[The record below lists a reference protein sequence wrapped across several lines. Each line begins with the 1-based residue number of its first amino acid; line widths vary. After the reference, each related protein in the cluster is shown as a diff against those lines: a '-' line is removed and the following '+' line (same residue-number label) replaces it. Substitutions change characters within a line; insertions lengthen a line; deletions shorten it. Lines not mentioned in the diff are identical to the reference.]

1 MREKTHTES
10 TTSAGTL
17 FSTWYNLRLRLFL
30 ESALAG
36 LAAGMLGVA
45 FRLALGRADAW
56 REVLLAWARE
66 VPGYGWAVFLPV
78 LLALGALAGWLT
90 RFAPEAAGSGIPHV
104 EAVLLE
110 QRRLVWWRLIPV
122 KFLAGVFAIGAGLSL
137 GREGPTVQLG
147 AASGQAMSRILKRSH
162 VEERYLITCGAGAG
176 LAAAFN
182 APLAGVVFVL
192 EELRRNFSPYVF
204 LSALTASVAAGAAA
218 QRLLGLR
225 PLLPMAGIAPLP
237 PSALPLF
244 ILLGLITGFFG
255 VAFNSSLSFTQD
267 LYARLERLPR
277 WLHPVLAT
285 GLAGLIGYFLT
296 PAVLGGGHALVE
308 QVLAGEVLLKF
319 IPLFLVAKF
328 ILTMVSYG
336 SGVPGGIFLPL
347 LAIGAL
353 LGSGLGQVADAY
365 FPGIAGLSAM
375 CAAAGMAAYFT
386 AIVRAPITGIVLI
399 LELTGSYANML
410 FVLAACLTAYLVA
423 EGLKSLPVYEML
435 LERDLARDA
444 DAVPGTCPEGMMLV
458 ELTVE
463 TGSCLDRHLV
473 REVDLPGDCLL
484 LAIRRG
490 SQELVPRGNTKVR
503 AGDQVA
509 FLIPREKAA
518 QVIPRIRAL
527 TLCQLEPDC

>member
-225 PLLPMAGIAPLP
+225 PLLPLAGIAPLP

-267 LYARLERLPR
+267 LYARLEGLPR

-435 LERDLARDA
+435 LERDLARGA

-518 QVIPRIRAL
+518 QVIPRIRSL
-527 TLCQLEPDC
+527 TLCQLEPEC